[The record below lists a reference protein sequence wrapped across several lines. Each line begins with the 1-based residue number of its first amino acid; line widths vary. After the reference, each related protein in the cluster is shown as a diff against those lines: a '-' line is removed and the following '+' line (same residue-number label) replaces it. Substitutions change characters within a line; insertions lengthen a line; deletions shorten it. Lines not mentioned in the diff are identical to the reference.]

1 MGNLKNLREE
11 FNEINL
17 KFCQILLSKMALGDD
32 KFSKPEGKFY
42 WDKNGSLREREEI
55 EVPEDESA
63 VSSLFASVEEIKTM
77 PTKQFLDEMVVPILN
92 KALLKVNK
100 ERPSNPIEFL
110 GQHLLKMAN
119 ETPSPEESSKNTS
132 SASTP
137 TPMD

>member
-1 MGNLKNLREE
+1 
-11 FNEINL
+11 
-17 KFCQILLSKMALGDD
+17 MALGDD

-42 WDKNGSLREREEI
+42 RDKNGSLREREEI

-63 VSSLFASVEEIKTM
+63 VSSLFASVEKKKVHRSDQEIKTM

-110 GQHLLKMAN
+110 GHHLLKMAN

>member
-42 WDKNGSLREREEI
+42 RDKNGSLREREEI

-63 VSSLFASVEEIKTM
+63 VSSLFASVEKKKVHRSDQENAHQTVFRRNGCANFKQSSIKS
-77 PTKQFLDEMVVPILN
+77 QQ
-92 KALLKVNK
+92 
-100 ERPSNPIEFL
+100 R
-110 GQHLLKMAN
+110 
-119 ETPSPEESSKNTS
+119 ETI
-132 SASTP
+132 
-137 TPMD
+137 